1 MKKRF
6 VAAFSVAITLI
17 ALCAFVG
24 QFGAVSSQTSTL
36 LNEGFEAG
44 GKSAYAAANVTL
56 GSGSWYLDDALT
68 GNTTSDRKTGSW
80 SARVRELGKVRM
92 NFNVASAGTVTI
104 QHAKYGSDGDEHLGA
119 LEIDEQRLDV
129 DESRLD
135 RDDEFDQLST
145 ASLCGQ

>member
-6 VAAFSVAITLI
+6 AAAFSVAITLL

-36 LNEGFEAG
+36 LNEGFETG

-92 NFNVASAGTVTI
+92 NFNVASAAAVTI
-104 QHAKYGSDGDEHLGA
+104 QHAAYGSDGASTSTMRSAGA
-119 LEIDEQRLDV
+119 
-129 DESRLD
+129 
-135 RDDEFDQLST
+135 
-145 ASLCGQ
+145 G